1 MAVVHHHPLQMAL
14 HDEKSK
20 MSLREEMAFG
30 P

>member
-14 HDEKSK
+14 HDEKAEMPLS
-20 MSLREEMAFG
+20 EEMAVG